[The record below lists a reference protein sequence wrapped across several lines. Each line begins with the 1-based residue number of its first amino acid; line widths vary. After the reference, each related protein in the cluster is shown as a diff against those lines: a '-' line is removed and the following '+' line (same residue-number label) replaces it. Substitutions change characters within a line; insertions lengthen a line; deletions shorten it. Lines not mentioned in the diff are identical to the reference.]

1 MNKKAMPMSRAAI
14 ASAIAA
20 TTLIFAV
27 PGVTAGG
34 GSPADP
40 AKARI
45 AFQTC
50 AACHSDKAGV
60 TRMGPSLSGVFGKPA
75 AQAKGFRYSPAL
87 AKSKLRWDR
96 KTLDAFI
103 ANPKAVVP
111 GNRMS
116 YPGVSDPAK
125 RAAIINYMQNL
136 R

>member
-1 MNKKAMPMSRAAI
+1 MNRKAKPLPRLSAAF
-14 ASAIAA
+14 AIAA
-20 TTLIFAV
+20 GTLLFAASN
-27 PGVTAGG
+27 VTATG
-34 GSPADP
+34 ADAP
-40 AKARI
+40 NPKARV
-45 AFQTC
+45 AFQAC

-60 TRMGPSLSGVFGKPA
+60 TRMGPSLAGIVGKPA

-87 AKSKLRWDR
+87 AKAKLRWDR

-125 RAAIINYMQNL
+125 RAAIIDYMQGL

>member
-1 MNKKAMPMSRAAI
+1 MNRKARPLPRLI
-14 ASAIAA
+14 VASAIAA
-20 TTLIFAV
+20 GTVFFAASS
-27 PGVTAGG
+27 VTAIG
-34 GSPADP
+34 ADAP
-40 AKARI
+40 NPKARV
-45 AFQTC
+45 AFQAC

-60 TRMGPSLSGVFGKPA
+60 TRLGPSLAGIVGKPA

-87 AKSKLRWDR
+87 AKAKLRWDR

-103 ANPKAVVP
+103 ANPRAVVP

-125 RAAIINYMQNL
+125 RAAIIDYMQGL

>member
-1 MNKKAMPMSRAAI
+1 MKATPLSRIAI

-20 TTLIFAV
+20 AALLFSASS
-27 PGVTAGG
+27 VTATGAA
-34 GSPADP
+34 PTDP
-40 AKARI
+40 AKARV
-45 AFQTC
+45 AFQAC

-60 TRMGPSLSGVFGKPA
+60 TRMGPSLAGIFGKPA

-87 AKSKLRWDR
+87 AKAKLRWDR

-125 RAAIINYMQNL
+125 RAAIIDYMQGL

>member
-1 MNKKAMPMSRAAI
+1 MNMKAMPLPRIAI

-20 TTLIFAV
+20 AALLFAASS
-27 PGVTAGG
+27 VTAT
-34 GSPADP
+34 SAAPADP
-40 AKARI
+40 AKART

-60 TRMGPSLSGVFGKPA
+60 TRMGPSLAGIFGKPA

-87 AKSKLRWDR
+87 AKAKLRWDR

-125 RAAIINYMQNL
+125 RAAIIDYVQGL

>member
-1 MNKKAMPMSRAAI
+1 MNKKAMPVRRFAI
-14 ASAIAA
+14 ASAIATGALLFAAPGA
-20 TTLIFAV
+20 T
-27 PGVTAGG
+27 G
-34 GSPADP
+34 ADAP
-40 AKARI
+40 NPKARV
-45 AFQTC
+45 AFQAC

-60 TRMGPSLSGVFGKPA
+60 TRLGPSLAGIFGKPA

-87 AKSKLRWDR
+87 AKAKLRWDR

-125 RAAIINYMQNL
+125 REAIIDYMQGL

>member
-1 MNKKAMPMSRAAI
+1 MTLKAMPLPRIAI

-20 TTLIFAV
+20 TTLFFAA
-27 PGVTAGG
+27 PSVTATGAA
-34 GSPADP
+34 PADP
-40 AKARI
+40 AKARV
-45 AFQTC
+45 AFQAC

-60 TRMGPSLSGVFGKPA
+60 TRLGPSLAGIVGKPS
-75 AQAKGFRYSPAL
+75 AQVTGFRYSPAL
-87 AKSKLRWDR
+87 AKAKLRWDR

-125 RAAIINYMQNL
+125 RAAIIDYMQSL

>member
-1 MNKKAMPMSRAAI
+1 MKATPLSRIAI

-20 TTLIFAV
+20 AALLFSASS
-27 PGVTAGG
+27 VTATGAA
-34 GSPADP
+34 PADP
-40 AKARI
+40 AKARV
-45 AFQTC
+45 AFQAC

-60 TRMGPSLSGVFGKPA
+60 TRMGPSLAGIFGKPA

-87 AKSKLRWDR
+87 AKAKLRWDR

-125 RAAIINYMQNL
+125 RAAIIDYMQGL

>member
-1 MNKKAMPMSRAAI
+1 MNRKAMSAPRIAA
-14 ASAIAA
+14 ASATAVATLLFAA
-20 TTLIFAV
+20 
-27 PGVTAGG
+27 PSVTATGAA
-34 GSPADP
+34 PADP
-40 AKARI
+40 AKART
-45 AFQTC
+45 AFQAC

-60 TRMGPSLSGVFGKPA
+60 TRMGPSLAGIFGKPA

-87 AKSKLRWDR
+87 AKAKLRWDR

-103 ANPKAVVP
+103 ASPKAVVP

-125 RAAIINYMQNL
+125 RAAIIDYVQSL

>member
-1 MNKKAMPMSRAAI
+1 MNKKAMPAPRITA
-14 ASAIAA
+14 ASAIAIA
-20 TTLIFAV
+20 TLFFAAS
-27 PGVTAGG
+27 GITAA
-34 GSPADP
+34 SATPADP
-40 AKARI
+40 AKART
-45 AFQTC
+45 AFQAC

-60 TRMGPSLSGVFGKPA
+60 TRMGPSLAGIFGKPA

-87 AKSKLRWDR
+87 AKAKLRWDR

-103 ANPKAVVP
+103 ASPKAVVP

-125 RAAIINYMQNL
+125 RTAIIDYVQSL

>member
-1 MNKKAMPMSRAAI
+1 MPLLRLVV
-14 ASAIAA
+14 ASAITAG
-20 TTLIFAV
+20 TLIFTASS
-27 PGVTAGG
+27 VTATG
-34 GSPADP
+34 ADTP
-40 AKARI
+40 NPKARV
-45 AFQTC
+45 AFQAC

-60 TRMGPSLSGVFGKPA
+60 TRLGPSLSGIFGKPA

-87 AKSKLRWDR
+87 AKAKLRWDR

-125 RAAIINYMQNL
+125 RAAIIDYMQGL

>member
-1 MNKKAMPMSRAAI
+1 MNRKAMPLPRLVV
-14 ASAIAA
+14 ASGIAA
-20 TTLIFAV
+20 GALFFAASS
-27 PGVTAGG
+27 VTATG
-34 GSPADP
+34 ADAPNP
-40 AKARI
+40 AKARV
-45 AFQTC
+45 AFQAC

-60 TRMGPSLSGVFGKPA
+60 TRMGPSLAGVFGKPA
-75 AQAKGFRYSPAL
+75 AQAAGFRYSPAL
-87 AKSKLRWDR
+87 AKAKLRWDR

-125 RAAIINYMQNL
+125 RAAIIDYMQGL

>member
-1 MNKKAMPMSRAAI
+1 MNRTAMPGPRIAI

-20 TTLIFAV
+20 AVSIFVASGATAT
-27 PGVTAGG
+27 GVGRT
-34 GSPADP
+34 DP
-40 AKARI
+40 AKARV
-45 AFQTC
+45 AFQAC

-87 AKSKLRWDR
+87 AKATLRWDR

-125 RAAIINYMQNL
+125 RAAIIDYMQSL

>member
-1 MNKKAMPMSRAAI
+1 MNKKAMPVARITVALTTGALLFAI
-14 ASAIAA
+14 S
-20 TTLIFAV
+20 
-27 PGVTAGG
+27 GVTATG
-34 GSPADP
+34 ADAP
-40 AKARI
+40 NPKARV
-45 AFQTC
+45 AFQAC

-60 TRMGPSLSGVFGKPA
+60 TRLGPSLAGIFGKPA

-87 AKSKLRWDR
+87 AKAKLRWDR

-125 RAAIINYMQNL
+125 RAAIIDYMQGL

>member
-1 MNKKAMPMSRAAI
+1 MKMKVMPLQRVGI

-20 TTLIFAV
+20 AV
-27 PGVTAGG
+27 LLLAAPSVTATGAA
-34 GSPADP
+34 PADP
-40 AKARI
+40 AKARV
-45 AFQTC
+45 AFQAC

-60 TRMGPSLSGVFGKPA
+60 TRLGPSLAGIFGKPA

-87 AKSKLRWDR
+87 AKAKLRWDR

-125 RAAIINYMQNL
+125 RAAIIDYMQGL

>member
-1 MNKKAMPMSRAAI
+1 MIGKALSAPRLAI
-14 ASAIAA
+14 GSAIVAGTLFFAA
-20 TTLIFAV
+20 SGA
-27 PGVTAGG
+27 TATGAA
-34 GSPADP
+34 PADP
-40 AKARI
+40 ARARV
-45 AFQTC
+45 AFQAC

-60 TRMGPSLSGVFGKPA
+60 TRLGPSLSGIFGKPA

-87 AKSKLRWDR
+87 AKAKLRWDR

-125 RAAIINYMQNL
+125 RAAIIDYMQSL

>member
-1 MNKKAMPMSRAAI
+1 MNRKAISMPRTAI

-20 TTLIFAV
+20 ATLIFATS
-27 PGVTAGG
+27 GVTAADAG
-34 GSPADP
+34 PADP
-40 AKARI
+40 AKARV
-45 AFQTC
+45 AFQAC

-125 RAAIINYMQNL
+125 RAAIIDYMQSL

>member
-1 MNKKAMPMSRAAI
+1 MNKKVMPMPRTAI
-14 ASAIAA
+14 ASAIAVA
-20 TTLIFAV
+20 TLIFTV

-34 GSPADP
+34 AAPADP
-40 AKARI
+40 AKARV
-45 AFQTC
+45 AFQAC

-60 TRMGPSLSGVFGKPA
+60 TRMGPSLAGIVGKPA

-87 AKSKLRWDR
+87 AKAKLRWDR

-125 RAAIINYMQNL
+125 RAAIIDYMQGL

>member
-1 MNKKAMPMSRAAI
+1 MTLKAMPLPRIAI

-20 TTLIFAV
+20 TTLLFAA
-27 PGVTAGG
+27 PSVTATGAA
-34 GSPADP
+34 PADP
-40 AKARI
+40 TKARV
-45 AFQTC
+45 AFQAC

-60 TRMGPSLSGVFGKPA
+60 TRLGPSLSGIFGKPA

-87 AKSKLRWDR
+87 AKAKLRWDR

-103 ANPKAVVP
+103 ANPKTVVP

-125 RAAIINYMQNL
+125 RAAIIDYMQSL